1 MNWLMSL
8 LVTTKNIEVNK
19 NDINNI
25 SEIDKNS
32 LIFDKL
38 ILFILGS

>member
-8 LVTTKNIEVNK
+8 LVTTKKIEVNK